1 MVAFSAANRVPL
13 RRNMLYASRREELGL
28 TQAKSVTD
36 FRPDIEGLRAFAML
50 AILVYHLDVNALT
63 GGYSAV
69 DIFFPI
75 SGYLISKQII
85 EVKQFSVVG
94 FYRRRIRRIFFSLVV
109 TVLG

>member
-1 MVAFSAANRVPL
+1 MA
-13 RRNMLYASRREELGL
+13 
-28 TQAKSVTD
+28 QAKSVTD

-63 GGYSAV
+63 GGFSAV

-85 EVKQFSVVG
+85 EVKQFSFIG
-94 FYRRRIRRIFFSLVV
+94 FTAAACAVSSFPSSSRCSAR
-109 TVLG
+109 